1 MSTDDTT
8 DNTTLQTSLDY
19 ISSRLTNV
27 TVTEDYILKLCAN
40 SQIQSNNTDTT
51 FYQIFL
57 LLFAIYPNFSWLSI
71 PYMSKSEKWTGSLA
85 KFFLMIVC
93 ILVLQ
98 SAFNTVP
105 EDCNKN
111 TQLVKNIIFPLI
123 VLIAYSVFIMI
134 YTFSVG
140 GKNKKGFLVFWILLI
155 VAISI
160 YLIINCVD
168 LYANFISYN
177 LKYLPKMIFYIIIGI
192 ILIVQYVNYHKS
204 SAGLWRGEIMGYSFP
219 LLIGFVLLLGRV
231 FKLINMTLMTV
242 NNKNTSLE
250 SNTDSSFSYTTTIN
264 THMNNIIEKLDIT
277 GFTGETL
284 YDKLTEYKV
293 TEGANSFYILKYLG
307 SAIMSL
313 GIYFLTG
320 KLIKDNLNDPS
331 LEQQAFPIIGF
342 CNSLFTTEG
351 LIGINKG
358 QIDPGKECKND
369 VIEDIFNN
377 PVNKHIIGTIA
388 TKTLFT
394 SYSSNNETSP
404 GTMGW
409 TIFLGGIKAMLI
421 PFFGGKIRR
430 WYEGITAEENGILSG
445 FLKLLYAGLDYDRTK
460 ELFNQNMKKKIICK
474 DFVYSENNILK
485 MVLYFICG
493 LGLTALFGMNYYTS
507 DANTGLILNGVKI
520 VIVGIIIAIVRNK
533 MKKKINKK

>member
-1 MSTDDTT
+1 MSTDD
-8 DNTTLQTSLDY
+8 TTLQTSLDY
-19 ISSRLTNV
+19 ISSKLTNV

-40 SQIQSNNTDTT
+40 TQLESNNTDTS
-51 FYQIFL
+51 FYLIFIL
-57 LLFAIYPNFSWLSI
+57 LLAIYPNFKWLSL
-71 PYMSKSEKWTGSLA
+71 PNMAKSKKWTGSFA
-85 KFFLMIVC
+85 KFFLMIIC
-93 ILVLQ
+93 ILVLY
-98 SAFNTVP
+98 SSFETVP
-105 EDCNKN
+105 ADCEKN
-111 TQLVKNIIFPLI
+111 TQLVKNIIFPFI

-134 YTFSVG
+134 YTFTVG
-140 GKNKKGFLVFWILLI
+140 GNSKKGFLVFWILLI

-168 LYANFISYN
+168 LYANFVSYN
-177 LKYLPKMIFYIIIGI
+177 LKYLPKMIFFIVIGI
-192 ILIVQYVNYHKS
+192 ILIIQYINYHKS
-204 SAGLWRGEIMGYSFP
+204 ESGLWKGEMIGYSFP

-250 SNTDSSFSYTTTIN
+250 SNTDSSFSYTTTIG
-264 THMNNIIEKLDIT
+264 THMTNIIEKLDIT

-284 YDKLTEYKV
+284 YNKLTEYKV

-307 SAIMSL
+307 SSIMSL

-331 LEQQAFPIIGF
+331 LEQQAFPIVGF
-342 CNSLFTTEG
+342 YNSLFTS
-351 LIGINKG
+351 
-358 QIDPGKECKND
+358 KNLTGEETGESD
-369 VIEDIFNN
+369 DIIEKIFHN
-377 PVNKHIIGTIA
+377 PVNKNIIGTIA
-388 TKTLFT
+388 TKILFT
-394 SYSSNNETSP
+394 SSSSNNETVP
-404 GTMGW
+404 GTMRW

-445 FLKLLYAGLDYDRTK
+445 FLKLLYAGLDYDRSK

-493 LGLTALFGMNYYTS
+493 IGLTAIFGMNYYTS
-507 DANTGLILNGVKI
+507 DANAGLILNGVKI
-520 VIVGIIIAIVRNK
+520 VIVGIIIAIVRSKMNK
-533 MKKKINKK
+533 EKINKK